1 MAVTRGYYAPMP
13 EPSAELQSPVARRV
27 ARHALLAGIAIMAT
41 KFCIFALTASIAIL
55 SDAMESIINIVAAAF
70 LMYSLYLSGRP
81 ADREHPY
88 GHGKIEFLTVGFE
101 GSMILVAGAIIA
113 YEAITRLIWQSPY
126 LTRLTLGV
134 WLQGAMSVVTLALAI
149 YVYRAGRRYQSAP
162 LVADGKHLA
171 TDFLSTLGVFGGLLL
186 VNWTGKQWL
195 DPVVALV
202 MAASILTMSWKLL
215 WQSIQGLM
223 DRIDPA
229 DDTLIRRVLD
239 EEVAAGSIRSYHK
252 VRHRHSGPFHW
263 VEMHLQVEPTWTIRQ
278 GHEVASRIEGRIEQ
292 AIGNGNATAHIEPYD
307 DSPSMPLPAAGS

>member
-1 MAVTRGYYAPMP
+1 MP
-13 EPSAELQSPVARRV
+13 EPAAELQPPIVRRV
-27 ARHALLAGIAIMAT
+27 ARHALLAGIGIMAA
-41 KFCIFALTASIAIL
+41 KFSIFAVTGSIAIL

-88 GHGKIEFLTVGFE
+88 GHGKVEFLTVGFE
-101 GSMILVAGAIIA
+101 GSMILVAGGIIA
-113 YEAITRLIWQSPY
+113 YEAISRLIWQSPY
-126 LTRLTLGV
+126 LSRLTLGV
-134 WLQGAMSVVTLALAI
+134 WLQGAMSLVTLALAI
-149 YVYRAGRRYQSAP
+149 YVYRAGRRYRSAP

-171 TDFLSTLGVFGGLLL
+171 TDFVSTLGVFGGLLL
-186 VNWTGKQWL
+186 VNWTGKHWL

-229 DDTLIRRVLD
+229 DDTLIRGILD
-239 EEVAAGSIRSYHK
+239 DEVAAGVIRSYHK
-252 VRHRHSGPFHW
+252 VRHRHSGAFHW
-263 VEMHLQVEPTWTIRQ
+263 VEMHLQVDPTWTIRQ

-292 AIGNGNATAHIEPYD
+292 ALGQGNATAHIEPCD
-307 DSPSMPLPAAGS
+307 GGSLVPPPAVA